1 MRPTVA
7 IKEPIQKIMQDLAK
21 KNKPGSGPQL
31 LWSRVVEKR
40 ALKHTRVVG
49 LKKGSLIINVDNSSW
64 LYELNTRQEKILEEL
79 KKLSAEFIK
88 DIKFRLGR
96 MD

>member
-21 KNKPGSGPQL
+21 KNKPGLGPES
-31 LWSRVVEKR
+31 LWAKVVEKR
-40 ALKHTRVVG
+40 ALKHTRIAG
-49 LKKGSLIINVDNSSW
+49 LKKGSLTINVDNSSW

-79 KKLSAEFIK
+79 KRLSAESIK
-88 DIKFRLGR
+88 DIRFRLGR
-96 MD
+96 VD